1 MLLGRPVLHALALS
15 IVTLKCPE
23 CCTGAGAAGGARC
36 STLLMLFQ
44 LSLVLH
50 RLWGWGQMQCCWGRP
65 VLHGLALDGQQG
77 VQDVLDTLKA
87 ELRLNMALAGVSQSF
102 LGLS

>member
-15 IVTLKCPE
+15 IVTLKSPE
-23 CCTGAGAAGGARC
+23 CCTGAGAAGGAWC

-44 LSLVLH
+44 LPLVLH
-50 RLWGWGQMQCCWGRP
+50 RLWGWGQMRCCWG
-65 VLHGLALDGQQG
+65 GQCCTAWLWTGSRG